1 MNFPSGTERLKL
13 DPFGNARENLLEAES
28 INTLLLG
35 GMWEW
40 CKPRAAPHHTR
51 RTHSRDLSQL
61 WKKKKASAVE
71 KQERLDAPAPQ
82 TSYEEMVE
90 VNPRLSM
97 WTQRAHERM
106 LAGGQLWGRVS
117 RAPPPQGG
125 FDLPFSVI

>member
-1 MNFPSGTERLKL
+1 MVQTPGSTSPHTPHTFPRLI
-13 DPFGNARENLLEAES
+13 AIME
-28 INTLLLG
+28 
-35 GMWEW
+35 
-40 CKPRAAPHHTR
+40 
-51 RTHSRDLSQL
+51 
-61 WKKKKASAVE
+61 KKKKASAVE

-82 TSYEEMVE
+82 TSDEEMVE